1 MHVLNTTLP
10 AHLSLFACLDFLRAT
25 HCLEYLA
32 FCVPRLF
39 ACYSPREKSR
49 FLRASTFC
57 VLLTAWSLSLF
68 AYLDFLRATHP
79 VKNLAS
85 CVPRLFACYSPLW
98 NISLLAYLDFA
109 CCRSSRGRRLLLVAE
124 DVSFD
129 WPAIAQHMRTHV
141 QFHISCG
148 LSLFAYLDFCELQ
161 MDAFGEHLLRLGSD
175 VVRGERLR
183 CGRLG
188 PSPAT

>member
-1 MHVLNTTLP
+1 MRCAKVQKM
-10 AHLSLFACLDFLRAT
+10 D
-25 HCLEYLA
+25 
-32 FCVPRLF
+32 
-39 ACYSPREKSR
+39 
-49 FLRASTFC
+49 STG
-57 VLLTAWSLSLF
+57 
-68 AYLDFLRATHP
+68 
-79 VKNLAS
+79 
-85 CVPRLFACYSPLW
+85 
-98 NISLLAYLDFA
+98 
-109 CCRSSRGRRLLLVAE
+109 SSRGAPPPAVDEEGRGEGPAGKAGIFGPESILGAE
-124 DVSFD
+124 VLRDLQRTHVSFD

>member
-39 ACYSPREKSR
+39 ACC
-49 FLRASTFC
+49 T
-57 VLLTAWSLSLF
+57 
-68 AYLDFLRATHP
+68 
-79 VKNLAS
+79 
-85 CVPRLFACYSPLW
+85 
-98 NISLLAYLDFA
+98 
-109 CCRSSRGRRLLLVAE
+109 SSRGRRLLLVAE

-148 LSLFAYLDFCELQ
+148 LSLFAYLDFCELH

>member
-68 AYLDFLRATHP
+68 AYLDF
-79 VKNLAS
+79 
-85 CVPRLFACYSPLW
+85 ACYSPLW
-98 NISLLAYLDFA
+98 SLSLLVYLDFA
-109 CCRSSRGRRLLLVAE
+109 CCRSSRGRRLLLAAE